1 MGKDNTESAEP
12 APGRTTGMLAS
23 LQRLLGSFSAIL
35 HTRVEILSIEVE
47 EAGWLI
53 RQVMFYVLVS
63 FLFFGLGLLILTL
76 FIVKASPETSQLY
89 VLGGFALLYL
99 GIGTGTALLV
109 RHKLKTRPRM
119 FATTLDELS
128 KDRDSLGSSS

>member
-12 APGRTTGMLAS
+12 APGRTTGRLAS

-35 HTRVEILSIEVE
+35 HTRVEILSSEVE
-47 EAGWLI
+47 EAGWLV

-76 FIVKASPETSQLY
+76 FIL
-89 VLGGFALLYL
+89 
-99 GIGTGTALLV
+99 
-109 RHKLKTRPRM
+109 
-119 FATTLDELS
+119 
-128 KDRDSLGSSS
+128 